1 MENTGDDIQQFLRR
15 ETERTAGNN
24 LTDEQF
30 AFQMRRWWCSVQN
43 SIIYTKT
50 VRKELIKDSSVAM
63 I

>member
-1 MENTGDDIQQFLRR
+1 MENTGDDIQQFLRW
-15 ETERTAGNN
+15 ETERTVGNN

-30 AFQMRRWWCSVQN
+30 VFQMRRCVQN

>member
-1 MENTGDDIQQFLRR
+1 MENTGDDIQQFLTW
-15 ETERTAGNN
+15 ETERAAGNN

-30 AFQMRRWWCSVQN
+30 AFQMRRWWRSVQN